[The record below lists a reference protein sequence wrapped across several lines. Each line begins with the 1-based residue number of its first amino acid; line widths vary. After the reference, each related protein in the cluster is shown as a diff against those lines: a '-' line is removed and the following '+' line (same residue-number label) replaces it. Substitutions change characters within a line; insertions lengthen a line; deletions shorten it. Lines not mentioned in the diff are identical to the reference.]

1 MMTTFVLLHGATT
14 GGWQMRA
21 VADRLRAAGH
31 AVFTPTLTGL
41 GERSHLL
48 GPAIDLT
55 THIQDVVG
63 VLVYE
68 DLHDVILLGKSYSGI
83 VITGVAERAP
93 ERLRH
98 LVYLD
103 ALVPRDGQ
111 SFLDMA
117 GLETAGKIRADVEA
131 RG

>member
-1 MMTTFVLLHGATT
+1 METHVRDLFNVLTC
-14 GGWQMRA
+14 
-21 VADRLRAAGH
+21 
-31 AVFTPTLTGL
+31 
-41 GERSHLL
+41 
-48 GPAIDLT
+48 
-55 THIQDVVG
+55 
-63 VLVYE
+63 E

-117 GLETAGKIRADVEA
+117 GLAATTAHRGCRHVRIPTTTLSQDDSGVGVKPRALSQYRPNGVTA
-131 RG
+131 PM